1 MRLGAPAVGAALAAG
16 ALILWNQDSN
26 NRATASTALQP
37 RTVEIPVSIINNVRS
52 PQPAPPKASTVE
64 EAPPRSSTHGDASSE
79 AERHR
84 NNGGGMSVL
93 DIIKLT
99 SPQQVPSDT
108 RMGAGLTEQRQEQ
121 PPLPPPPPEIVPQP
135 LLQTRPANDGHTPL
149 QRTSHRRSELGVEG
163 TTTGASAAAAAAAEE
178 EETNEEMVPENGRLL
193 RRKMGRA
200 KSRGSAQTSRSRSES
215 RDELSMD
222 QQTAAAEAS
231 APGAPSH
238 WGSPTSE
245 SSSSSLSKQARCSA
259 KSPTS
264 GKLRVVSD
272 ITKVLCVFFLS
283 VPMRTRLSLELPPI
297 MPNSCSSLLT
307 TF

>member
-37 RTVEIPVSIINNVRS
+37 RTVEIPISIFNNVRS

-64 EAPPRSSTHGDASSE
+64 AAPPPSSTHGDASSE
-79 AERHR
+79 AERRR
-84 NNGGGMSVL
+84 NNGGGMSVF

-108 RMGAGLTEQRQEQ
+108 RMGAGLTEQSQEQ
-121 PPLPPPPPEIVPQP
+121 PPLPPPPLEIVPQP
-135 LLQTRPANDGHTPL
+135 LLQTRPANDGHTSL
-149 QRTSHRRSELGVEG
+149 QRAPHRRTELGVED
-163 TTTGASAAAAAAAEE
+163 TKTGASAAAAEE
-178 EETNEEMVPENGRLL
+178 EETKEVMVPENGRLL

-200 KSRGSAQTSRSRSES
+200 KSRGSADTSHSRSDP

-231 APGAPSH
+231 APGVPSH
-238 WGSPTSE
+238 WGSPRSE
-245 SSSSSLSKQARCSA
+245 SSPSLKQASGGTCSA
-259 KSPTS
+259 TTPTS

-272 ITKVLCVFFLS
+272 ITKVLCAFFLS
-283 VPMRTRLSLELPPI
+283 VPTRTRLSLELPPI
-297 MPNSCSSLLT
+297 LSYSCSSLLT